1 MKGNPLLRLIII
13 LILLMAVFWPVLK
26 ITHPAVVPS
35 PTAAI
40 SASSSPQSTGSSPAD
55 QGSQKNIAST
65 LRIIL
70 LVHAAPSPL
79 HCSIRQG
86 EDRLLSESN
95 AISPGEYRTDV
106 EITKGKDLLVTADWK
121 NEEPH
126 ALRVEVLVQGYQA
139 PLEKTFWAQ
148 QSLEDTLPI
157 PDSFLP

>member
-13 LILLMAVFWPVLK
+13 LILLIAVFWPVLK

-35 PTAAI
+35 PTAATY
-40 SASSSPQSTGSSPAD
+40 SSPQNTGSSQGD
-55 QGSQKNIAST
+55 QGGQKNIAST
-65 LRIIL
+65 LRVIL

-79 HCSIRQG
+79 HCSISQG
-86 EDRLLSESN
+86 GVRLLTESN

-106 EITKGKDLLVTADWK
+106 EISKGEDLLVTADWK

-126 ALRVEVLVQGYQA
+126 ALRTEVLVQGYQA